1 MDTIHFSIDFNNP
14 ERGTKSTA
22 AVCVYPPFVAQA
34 KQLVGNKGIYV
45 ASVAGAFP
53 AGQSPIEVKIAEVK
67 YAVAQGA
74 DEIDMVIS
82 RGKFLEGNYQEVFD
96 EIVAI
101 KQAAHPAHLKVILET
116 GELKSADNIFRASQ
130 LAIAAGADF
139 IKTSTGKIGKG
150 ASLEAAYVMST
161 AIKEFNEIKEENKIE
176 VTRKKT
182 QKKKEALAAQ
192 EEEIRR
198 KTEFRSMKDKELERK
213 REQNKMQKENNRNA
227 IQAKREERKK
237 QVEED
242 AKMMKDQKKNNY
254 EMKKYM
260 EAEDT
265 TNKKTQADYIKSQQI
280 IAEEKRRAIEL
291 ERKNQVRADLER
303 KIQEEEERI
312 YNANNKK
319 QSLEEEEIVIMNKLK
334 RTTQMHENMEK
345 DLENLSNSKKKI

>member
-1 MDTIHFSIDFNNP
+1 MTNFNFESYPYSEEQIQERIAQYTAQPLRYFSSKEDAQRFLLNCIDLTTLEGSDNKQKISELCQKAIDFNNP

-139 IKTSTGKIGKG
+139 IKTSTGKIAVNATPESFLVMLDAIKSHYENTGTMIGIKPAGGIADAETAINFLKILENVLGEKWLTNQYFRIG
-150 ASLEAAYVMST
+150 AS
-161 AIKEFNEIKEENKIE
+161 
-176 VTRKKT
+176 R
-182 QKKKEALAAQ
+182 LA
-192 EEEIRR
+192 
-198 KTEFRSMKDKELERK
+198 
-213 REQNKMQKENNRNA
+213 
-227 IQAKREERKK
+227 
-237 QVEED
+237 
-242 AKMMKDQKKNNY
+242 
-254 EMKKYM
+254 
-260 EAEDT
+260 
-265 TNKKTQADYIKSQQI
+265 
-280 IAEEKRRAIEL
+280 
-291 ERKNQVRADLER
+291 
-303 KIQEEEERI
+303 
-312 YNANNKK
+312 
-319 QSLEEEEIVIMNKLK
+319 NKL
-334 RTTQMHENMEK
+334 
-345 DLENLSNSKKKI
+345 SC